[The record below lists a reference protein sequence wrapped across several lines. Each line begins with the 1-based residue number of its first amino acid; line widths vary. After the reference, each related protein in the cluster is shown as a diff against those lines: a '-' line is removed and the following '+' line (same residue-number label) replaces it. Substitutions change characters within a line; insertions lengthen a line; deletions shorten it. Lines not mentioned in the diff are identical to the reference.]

1 LTNFPNST
9 SSTAPAD
16 TLGSPANPYA
26 AAPKRNTLAIV
37 AVITGFLVPLVGV
50 ICGHI
55 SLSQIKRTGE
65 SGRGLALT
73 GVIAGYCLM
82 ALYLLLTV
90 VGMVAAA
97 SIGSTYV
104 TYD

>member
-1 LTNFPNST
+1 VTNLSNSN
-9 SSTAPAD
+9 SASAPTA

-26 AAPKRNTLAIV
+26 SAPKRNALAIV
-37 AVITGFLVPLVGV
+37 AIITGFLAPLIGV

-73 GVIAGYCLM
+73 GVIAGYCLT
-82 ALYLLLTV
+82 ALYVVLTILV
-90 VGMVAAA
+90 MVATAA
-97 SIGSTYV
+97 IKSNYPTY
-104 TYD
+104 